1 MAIVLR
7 DRQRRRR
14 RERRIKAAVILA
26 FLFLISVLLFNFPDS
41 PSNNIASADA
51 SVHKEAMRAASG
63 QPVAK
68 VTIPAQVAIPKVPK
82 RLISTIDISVKNN
95 DTLYSILRDIKVPPS
110 EILRIA
116 SEAKGVYD
124 LKKLRK
130 GDKLTLALHE
140 DSLEKIDFRYGELEG
155 MVIERDKTTKD
166 GFIASRYEIPHFI
179 EETLVSGE
187 IEDSLYSSAMRAG
200 ADPKSVMELSD
211 IFAWDVDFA
220 TDIRKGDSFKILYE
234 TTYVDGMPI
243 STGRILAAEMINKGK
258 KYTSIYYED
267 STGRGDYYNEDG
279 KSLSRTLLKSPLR
292 YRRISSYFAKKR
304 YHPIHK
310 KYRAHHGID
319 YAAPTGTPIE
329 TAGDGKVI
337 YAGWKSGYGKY
348 IKIRHNDKYTTAY
361 GHLSRISKGIR
372 KGARVKQG
380 KVIGKVGSTGDATGP
395 HLHYEVIVR
404 GRVVNPLSVKS
415 KSRKSLSGDELT
427 RFSLV
432 KNAVTATLESD
443 NSTVVAMTELPAPSK
458 KKTRN

>member
-1 MAIVLR
+1 MRVNMAIVLR
-7 DRQRRRR
+7 DGQRSKRRR
-14 RERRIKAAVILA
+14 RRIKAAGILA
-26 FLFLISVLLFNFPDS
+26 VLILVSVILFNFPDS
-41 PSNNIASADA
+41 PSNKIKVASADA
-51 SVHKEAMRAASG
+51 AISSG
-63 QPVAK
+63 TSPILPVE
-68 VTIPAQVAIPKVPK
+68 VTIPKVPK
-82 RLISTIDISVKNN
+82 RLLSTVNVSVKNN

-116 SEAKGVYD
+116 SESKEIYD
-124 LKKLRK
+124 LKRLRK
-130 GDKLTLALHE
+130 GDTLTLALHE
-140 DSLEKIDFRYGELEG
+140 ENIEKIDFRYADLEG
-155 MVIERDKTTKD
+155 MLIERDATSED
-166 GFIASRYEIPHFI
+166 GFIASRYEIPHSV

-220 TDIRKGDSFKILYE
+220 TDIRKGDTFKILYE

-243 STGRILAAEMINKGK
+243 STGRILASEMVNKGK

-267 STGRGDYYNEDG
+267 STGRGDYYDEDG

-304 YHPIHK
+304 LHPIHK
-310 KYRAHHGID
+310 KYRPHHGID

-337 YAGWKSGYGKY
+337 FAGWKGGYGKY

-361 GHLSRISKGIR
+361 GHLSQISKGIR

-380 KVIGKVGSTGDATGP
+380 QVIGKVGATGDATGP
-395 HLHYEVIVR
+395 HLHYEVVVR
-404 GRVVNPLSVKS
+404 GNVVNPLSVKS
-415 KSRKSLSGDELT
+415 KSRKTLSGEELA

-432 KNAVTATLESD
+432 KNAVIAALGTDNAT
-443 NSTVVAMTELPAPSK
+443 VMAMTEEPAAK
-458 KKTRN
+458 NKAHN